1 MPFDIVV
8 LNEEFKFI
16 GEARLDPGVHGMLW
30 RKIVNLDDYPNLGKA
45 KEDKEDVIFAPEEV
59 PALTQEVEK
68 LEQYIAGDK
77 LMSEDVKQK
86 CLTFVR
92 KLKEL
97 CLIAQKQKRSVDF
110 VSGD

>member
-8 LNEEFKFI
+8 LDETFKFI
-16 GEARLDPGVHGMLW
+16 GEARLDPGIHGMLW

-45 KEDKEDVIFAPEEV
+45 REDKEDVIFMPEEV

-68 LEQYIAGDK
+68 LEQYIVGDK
-77 LMSEDVKQK
+77 MMSADVKQK

>member
-8 LNEEFKFI
+8 LDESFKFI
-16 GEARLDPGVHGMLW
+16 GEVRLDPGVHGMLW
-30 RKIVNLDDYPNLGKA
+30 RKIVTLEEYPNLGKA
-45 KEDKEDVIFAPEEV
+45 KDDKEDVIFAPEDV
-59 PALTQEVEK
+59 PALIREVEK
-68 LEQYIAGDK
+68 LEEYVAGDK
-77 LMSEDVKQK
+77 LMSEDVKGK

>member
-8 LNEEFKFI
+8 LDENFKFI
-16 GEARLDPGVHGMLW
+16 GETHLDPGVHGMLW
-30 RKIVNLDDYPNLGKA
+30 RKIVNLEDYPNLGKA
-45 KEDKEDVIFAPEEV
+45 KEDKEDVIFMPGEV
-59 PALTQEVEK
+59 PTLIREVEK

-77 LMSEDVKQK
+77 LMSEDVKGK

-92 KLKEL
+92 KLKEI
-97 CLIAQKQKRSVDF
+97 CLTAQKHNRSVDF

>member
-16 GEARLDPGVHGMLW
+16 GEAHLDPGIHGMLW
-30 RKIVNLDDYPNLGKA
+30 RKIVNPEDYPYLGKA
-45 KEDKEDVIFAPEEV
+45 RDDKEDVIFTPEEV
-59 PALTQEVEK
+59 PALTREVEK
-68 LEQYIAGDK
+68 LEQYIVGDK
-77 LMSEDVKQK
+77 LMSEEVKQR

-92 KLKEL
+92 KLKEI

>member
-8 LNEEFKFI
+8 MDEAFKFI
-16 GEARLDPGVHGMLW
+16 GEAHLDPGVHGMLW
-30 RKIVNLDDYPNLGKA
+30 RKIVNPEDYPNLAKA
-45 KEDKEDVIFAPEEV
+45 RDDKEDVIFRPEEV
-59 PALTQEVEK
+59 PALTREAEK
-68 LEQYIAGDK
+68 LEEYLAGDK
-77 LMSEDVKQK
+77 LMSADVKEK

-97 CLIAQKQKRSVDF
+97 CLTAQKHNRSVDF